1 MCIKTRRLLM
11 FLIVAL
17 VIETMCVAYAW
28 ASVKPEPTYAPI
40 EKVELDI
47 PVHRAIESFE
57 EVVAKAKEPE
67 PEPEPV
73 EVAIDYGMSEED
85 IELIALV
92 TMGEAEGEPE
102 MGQRLVIDTILNR
115 IDSERFKGNNA
126 HDVIYAK
133 NQFSCMWDGRIERC
147 YVMPELVELV
157 KEELLNRTNSEV
169 LYFRADYYHSF
180 GTPVISVGNS
190 YFSTT

>member
-1 MCIKTRRLLM
+1 MYNTKTRRILIILITLLV
-11 FLIVAL
+11 F
-17 VIETMCVAYAW
+17 ETVCMCYAW
-28 ASVKPEPTYAPI
+28 ANVKPEVAPA
-40 EKVELDI
+40 ENVELDI
-47 PVHRAIESFE
+47 PIRAVKTFE
-57 EVVAKAKEPE
+57 EVIAEAEEPE
-67 PEPEPV
+67 PEPMIV
-73 EVAIDYGMSEED
+73 EEVIDYGMSQED

-102 MGQRLVIDTILNR
+102 EGKRLVIDTILNR

-147 YVMPELVELV
+147 YVKEEIVELV
-157 KEELLNRTNSEV
+157 KEELLNRANSEV
-169 LYFRADYYHSF
+169 LYFRADYYHNF
-180 GTPVISVGNS
+180 GTPVMQVGNH

>member
-1 MCIKTRRLLM
+1 MCSKRTRR
-11 FLIVAL
+11 FLILLITLL
-17 VIETMCVAYAW
+17 VFETACACYAW
-28 ASVKPEPTYAPI
+28 ANVTPKSEPITT
-40 EKVELDI
+40 KV
-47 PVHRAIESFE
+47 VTAYE
-57 EVVAKAKEPE
+57 EVII
-67 PEPEPV
+67 EPEPV
-73 EVAIDYGMSEED
+73 EEVIDYGMSQED

-102 MGQRLVIDTILNR
+102 LGQRLVIDTILNR
-115 IDSERFKGNNA
+115 IDSERFKGKNA